1 MKRRIKFTVAVLA
14 FSAMAAN
21 AQTNSKKASSVG
33 TWKLDTAHSD
43 FGSEPSPKSVTS
55 GPEDASMHAVK
66 QQGGGDAGMQSAKR
80 DSDGSLLRHGA
91 DKDGSSFDAHDTLSD
106 DGNTV
111 NEVVT
116 AKSKDDKETK
126 TTSVYHRVGA
136 ETSGA
141 KS

>member
-1 MKRRIKFTVAVLA
+1 MLFRNSHALA
-14 FSAMAAN
+14 F
-21 AQTNSKKASSVG
+21 
-33 TWKLDTAHSD
+33 TWSEILKDTPQMLSWRVRGVDDKGKPFAYSW
-43 FGSEPSPKSVTS
+43 S

-116 AKSKDDKETK
+116 AKSKDGKETK